1 MVQINTGISGVMT
14 AVLAKADGTVE
25 SVEKH
30 NMILNS
36 GFDFI
41 CNVIG
46 KPAQP
51 SEMNYIAVGT
61 GTTAVAATQT
71 KLVAEIGRN
80 AATYA
85 HTAGTKVFTL
95 TATFGTGEAI
105 GAITEAGV
113 ANAASGGIFLDRVT
127 FPVINKETNDTLT
140 ITFTFTLSEV

>member
-14 AVLAKADGTVE
+14 AVLNKADGTHE
-25 SVEKH
+25 EFEKH
-30 NMILNS
+30 NMILNV

-41 CNVIG
+41 CDVIG
-46 KPAQP
+46 KATQPAKM
-51 SEMNYIAVGT
+51 SYIAVGT

-71 KLVAEIGRN
+71 QLVAEIDRN
-80 AATYA
+80 TASYA

-95 TATFGTGEAI
+95 TATFGTGEAV

-113 ANAASGGIFLDRVT
+113 ANASTAGTFLDRVT

>member
-30 NMILNS
+30 NMILNA

-41 CNVIG
+41 CDAIG
-46 KPAQP
+46 NATQP
-51 SEMNYIAVGT
+51 TEMNYIAVGT
-61 GTTAVAATQT
+61 GSTSVAATQT
-71 KLVAEIGRN
+71 QLVAEIDRN
-80 AATYA
+80 AASYA

-95 TATFGTGEAI
+95 TATFGTGEAV

-113 ANAASGGIFLDRVT
+113 ANASTGGIFLDRVT